1 MRTSSRY
8 LQETPVRSRRG
19 PVPATS
25 VRSQPR
31 SGPSPPARSGAVD
44 GLTRA
49 DGAVRL
55 EGMLALRTSPAGY
68 PMAPSVEEW
77 AALSP
82 AERVAVTDS
91 LPGEVTYDEMAM
103 PEGERHFEAKIR
115 ALDALR
121 GYFRRHR
128 RRIYLAAEMPTYY
141 PAEPRFAPD
150 LFAVLDASDQVRDK
164 WVVSAEGKGLD
175 WVLEVHV
182 GGDRKKDAERNVARY
197 ARLGIP
203 EYFLY
208 DRERNRLAAYRLPAP
223 DARVYTPIVPNHG
236 LYESQ
241 VLGLEVRVAEDR
253 LQFYWGTALV
263 LESADLIAQLQ
274 EMYDQVQRRAEETEQ
289 LREAERQRAEAE
301 RARAE
306 AAEQRAEAE
315 RARAE
320 AAEQALARLREE
332 LARRSR

>member
-1 MRTSSRY
+1 
-8 LQETPVRSRRG
+8 
-19 PVPATS
+19 
-25 VRSQPR
+25 
-31 SGPSPPARSGAVD
+31 
-44 GLTRA
+44 
-49 DGAVRL
+49 
-55 EGMLALRTSPAGY
+55 
-68 PMAPSVEEW
+68 MAPSVEEW
-77 AALSP
+77 AALSL
-82 AERVAVTDS
+82 AERAAVVDA

-103 PEGERHFEAKIR
+103 PEGDRHFEPKIR

-121 GYFRRHR
+121 GYFRRQR
-128 RRIYLAAEMPTYY
+128 RRSYVVAEMPTYY

-175 WVLEVHV
+175 WVLEIHV

-208 DRERNRLAAYRLPAP
+208 DREWNRLRAYRLPAP
-223 DARVYTPIVPNHG
+223 DARVYAPIVPNHG

-253 LQFYWGTALV
+253 LQFYSGTALV
-263 LESADLIAQLQ
+263 FESAELIAQLQ
-274 EMYDQVQRRAEETEQ
+274 EMYDQVQRRAEEAQQ
-289 LREAERQRAEAE
+289 LREVERQRAEAERQRAEAE
-301 RARAE
+301 RQRAEAERQRAEAADQRAEAERQRAE
-306 AAEQRAEAE
+306 AAEQE
-315 RARAE
+315 
-320 AAEQALARLREE
+320 LARLREE